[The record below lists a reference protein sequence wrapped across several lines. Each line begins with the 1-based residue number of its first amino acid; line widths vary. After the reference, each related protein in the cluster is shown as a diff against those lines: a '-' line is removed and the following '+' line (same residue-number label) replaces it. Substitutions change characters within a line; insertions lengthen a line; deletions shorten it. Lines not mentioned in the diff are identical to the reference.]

1 LRAVIIANGNIDQT
15 IVLKPNDILIAADG
29 GTNHCLEQGLSPSV
43 VIGDLDST
51 DPIIIERLRKS
62 GTEVF
67 QYPKRKDYS
76 DLEIALQ
83 YVQDLKVNEI
93 IVYAALGNRW
103 DQSIANILLPIIY
116 SSIPI
121 RLIDKDQEFLYLN
134 GPEKKVLNAQI
145 GDTISLLSLTAAVD
159 GISTTNLE
167 YPLQKESLVLGSTR
181 GISNVFLSDEAFISL
196 EQGILLCV
204 ITHNTST
211 L

>member
-1 LRAVIIANGNIDQT
+1 MRAVIIANGNIDQT